1 VSPAVEDYLKAIFR
15 LEGLLG
21 EPVSTNALADALGV
35 RQSSISGMLRKLDD
49 LGLVSY
55 EAYRGFSLSDEG
67 RTAALS
73 VIRRHRLLELFLAE
87 ELGVPW
93 DEVHD
98 EAEMLE
104 HALSPRLCDRIVAKL
119 GYPSIDPH
127 GDPIP
132 PAVGAFVE
140 PATAPL
146 AAVGVGETCHLVR
159 VSDRDPEVLRILSAN
174 GIGLGTEFVVV
185 DRGDDGSISVRV
197 GHDTCTLASEVV
209 RAIRVEP

>member
-1 VSPAVEDYLKAIFR
+1 LKAIFR
-15 LEGLLG
+15 LEALLG
-21 EPVSTNALADALGV
+21 GPVSTNALAEALRV

-55 EAYRGFSLSDEG
+55 EVYRGFSLSEEG
-67 RTAALS
+67 RAAALS

-98 EAEMLE
+98 DAEMLE
-104 HALSPRLCDRIVAKL
+104 HALSPRLCDRIAAKL

-140 PATAPL
+140 PVTAPL
-146 AAVGVGETCHLVR
+146 AAAGIGVTRHLVR
-159 VSDRDPEVLRILSAN
+159 VSDRDPEVLRALTAHR
-174 GIGLGTEFVVV
+174 IGLGTEFVVV
-185 DRGDDGSISVRV
+185 GRGEDGSISLRI
-197 GHDTCTLASEVV
+197 GGETCTLSPEVV
-209 RAIRVEP
+209 RAVRVEP